1 MGKTIKFDPDREVKH
16 KLNRKQRRK
25 IHKMAKAASKE
36 AMIKLDEGI
45 ENIFKAK
52 YNVSIRYTD
61 EDETS

>member
-25 IHKMAKAASKE
+25 VHQMAKAASRE
-36 AMIKLDEGI
+36 AMRRLDEGI
-45 ENIFKAK
+45 ENIYKAS

-61 EDETS
+61 DDETS